1 MNSYERRKDRSPAY
15 WVTEFGVLKE
25 VTYDGGD
32 APDGLRP
39 LYWRRTRLPKERLQ
53 ELLDASNGSPLKFAR
68 LIEQEHHIGTP
79 EIPG

>member
-25 VTYDGGD
+25 VTYDEGD

-39 LYWRRTRLPKERLQ
+39 LYWGRTGLSKERLV
-53 ELLDASNGSPLKFAR
+53 ELFHEAEGKPMRFAR
-68 LIEQEHHIGTP
+68 LIEQEHGV
-79 EIPG
+79 G